1 MQGFF
6 CARMDEKI
14 FETGYFRPWWRV
26 VEGKFG
32 GGYSDLVES
41 GGDSPFFVGKTLE
54 NRAFF
59 KEKILGKLVFRGCF
73 FYVAVLQ
80 CG

>member
-1 MQGFF
+1 
-6 CARMDEKI
+6 MDEKI

-26 VEGKFG
+26 VEEKNG

-41 GGDSPFFVGKTLE
+41 GGGSPFLMEKTLE

-59 KEKILGKLVFRGCF
+59 KEKILRKSVFWGCF